1 MAGGGPQQSSPGFP
15 RSLHDI
21 RNTVKRALSIVA
33 VILLLQGLS
42 CREEIADIPSGN
54 AQPRTQLWLYPD
66 STLRTGISRQRLHWW
81 GEDPDGVVIGY
92 LFGLSIVNTNVTSP
106 PVPDTLGYTWMSR
119 NDTTMVFPLD
129 TLFRK
134 FAVVVRSVDNSFG
147 GLPERSVVR
156 LLPFPYWD
164 STRNGV
170 YDAGEKQLTT
180 LASAMDPRG
189 AVLTFPIRNTPPS
202 ISFGPNPV
210 DPAVPFRMPETTYT
224 AATFAWKGTDPD
236 GDNTLVSYR
245 IALNDTTD
253 PTRWLTIP
261 VRDTIVT
268 LVVPRS
274 RSDGAAGEV
283 AADVYGGRFLGRRL
297 IGQIRGLRLDAL
309 NVLYLEVKDVAG
321 EYSRPV
327 TMPSNADRWF
337 VRKPTG
343 RLLLVAD
350 YVNSDSSAAMGT
362 HMRALAGVPGAE
374 FSSVNQIN
382 IGRGLT
388 ANDKLAGK
396 PGILVPPFVDPALIS
411 TFLLYDYVF
420 WYTDQFPSLGVAQLS
435 LFTYIQNGGKVLFS
449 TTFQNSTDPRGAL
462 KDFAPIDSVS
472 SVQLPA
478 PVRPALGDTRIPANY
493 RLYPV
498 NTDPAVVYPRLA
510 FNTPAPPA
518 TFHLIFMRPIYRRS
532 DARYIYQLQP
542 DTLNT
547 PPRYIGSPNVAVVD
561 GEKHIVFVGLPLH
574 LLDNVVYGNP
584 NGLAAFYSAIIGREF
599 NPLQKVNRRKF

>member
-1 MAGGGPQQSSPGFP
+1 VTRPLP
-15 RSLHDI
+15 
-21 RNTVKRALSIVA
+21 
-33 VILLLQGLS
+33 ILAILVLLQGVS
-42 CREEIADIPSGN
+42 CHQEIADVPAGN
-54 AQPRTQLWLYPD
+54 KQPRTQLWLYPD
-66 STLRTGISRQRLHWW
+66 TTLRTGISRQRLHWW

-92 LFGLSIVNTNVTSP
+92 LFALGVVTNNVTSIP
-106 PVPDTLGYTWMSR
+106 APDTLTYTWMTK
-119 NDTTMVFPLD
+119 NDTTMLFPLD

-134 FAVVVRSVDNSFG
+134 FAVVVRSVDNSFV
-147 GLPERSVVR
+147 GLPERSIVR
-156 LLPFPYWD
+156 LLPFPFWD
-164 STRNGV
+164 STGNGA
-170 YDAGEKQLTT
+170 YDPGERQLST
-180 LASAMDPRG
+180 LSSAMDPKG

-202 ISFGPNPV
+202 ITFGPNPI
-210 DPAVPFRMPETTYT
+210 DPSIPFKVPETTYT
-224 AATFAWKGTDPD
+224 VATFSWKGTDPD

-253 PTRWLTIP
+253 PSRWLVIP

-268 LVVPRS
+268 LVVPRT
-274 RSDGAAGEV
+274 RSDAAAGEI

-297 IGQIRGLRLDAL
+297 LGQIRGLRLDAP
-309 NVLYLEVKDVAG
+309 NVLYLQVKDVAG
-321 EYSRPV
+321 ELSR
-327 TMPSNADRWF
+327 TAMLPSGSDKWF
-337 VRKPTG
+337 VKKPRG
-343 RLLLVAD
+343 KLLLVAD
-350 YVNSDSSAAMGT
+350 YINSDSSSAMGT
-362 HMRALAGVPGAE
+362 HMLALAGVPGGEYA
-374 FSSVNQIN
+374 SVDQIN

-396 PGILVPPFVDPALIS
+396 TGVLVPPFVDPALLS

-420 WYTDQFPSLGVAQLS
+420 WYTDQFPSLGVAQQS

-462 KDFAPIDSVS
+462 RDFAPIDSVS

-493 RLYPV
+493 RLVPI
-498 NTDPAVVYPRLA
+498 NTDPAVTYPQLA
-510 FNTPAPPA
+510 FSAPAPPA

-574 LLDNVVYGNP
+574 LLDNTVYGNP
-584 NGLAAFYSAIIGREF
+584 AGLAAFYATIIGREF
-599 NPLQKVNRRKF
+599 SPLQKVNRRRF